1 MLLTGGYFLN
11 IAIVDDLESE
21 AQQLSGFIKKY
32 CEEHFIR
39 VQIHNYENGSKLLDG
54 QQTSSYDLIFLDIY
68 MKDMNGLDLAR
79 KLRTCGYD
87 NLIIFSTVSTDY
99 AVNGYSVQ
107 AFDYLVKPYDYNRFQ
122 KTMDR
127 CMEELS
133 HKSRYIV
140 VKESRTYVKIRL
152 DHIIYTDYH
161 NHYIQIHTPVRIVKS
176 YMSFSDFSQL
186 LEPYPQFLN
195 CYRNCIVNMDHVA
208 SLKGYEF
215 VLKNGDIMPITRNR
229 KTDIKQKYAD
239 YEFYRL
245 DQKSRD

>member
-1 MLLTGGYFLN
+1 MN

-21 AQQLSGFIKKY
+21 AQKLSGLIKKY
-32 CEEHFIR
+32 CEEHFIP
-39 VQIHNYENGSKLLDG
+39 VQIKVYKNGNHLIDE
-54 QQTSSYDLIFLDIY
+54 QQPSSFDLIFLDIY
-68 MKDMNGLDLAR
+68 MHDINGLDLAR
-79 KLRTCGYD
+79 KLRDQGYD

-107 AFDYLVKPYDYNRFQ
+107 AFDYLVKPYDYNRFH

-127 CMEELS
+127 CMEELA

-152 DHIIYTDYH
+152 NNIIYTDYH
-161 NHYIQIHTPVRIVKS
+161 NHYIQIHTPVRVVKS
-176 YMSFSDFSQL
+176 YMSFSDFSKL

-208 SLKGYEF
+208 CLKGYEF
-215 VLKNGDIMPITRNR
+215 ILKNGDIMPITRNR

-245 DQKSRD
+245 EQESKI

>member
-1 MLLTGGYFLN
+1 MN

-21 AQQLSGFIKKY
+21 AQKLSGFITKY
-32 CEEHFIR
+32 CDEHFLRADIR
-39 VQIHNYENGSKLLDG
+39 AYESGSKLLD
-54 QQTSSYDLIFLDIY
+54 DLQPPFFDVLFLDIF

-79 KLRTCGYD
+79 SLRDRGYD
-87 NLIIFSTVSTDY
+87 NLIVFSTISTDY

-107 AFDYLVKPYDYNRFQ
+107 AFDYLVKPYDYDRFHE
-122 KTMDR
+122 TMDR

-133 HKSRYIV
+133 NKSRYIV

-152 DHIIYTDYH
+152 DNIIYTDYH
-161 NHYIQIHTPVRIVKS
+161 NHYIQIHTPVRVVKS
-176 YMSFSDFSQL
+176 YMSFSDFSKL

-208 SLKGYEF
+208 ALKGYEF
-215 VLKNGDIMPITRNR
+215 ILKNGDIMPITRNR
-229 KTDIKQKYAD
+229 KTDIRQKYAD

-245 DQKSRD
+245 EKESKP

>member
-1 MLLTGGYFLN
+1 MN

-133 HKSRYIV
+133 HK
-140 VKESRTYVKIRL
+140 KMCIR
-152 DHIIYTDYH
+152 D
-161 NHYIQIHTPVRIVKS
+161 
-176 YMSFSDFSQL
+176 
-186 LEPYPQFLN
+186 
-195 CYRNCIVNMDHVA
+195 
-208 SLKGYEF
+208 
-215 VLKNGDIMPITRNR
+215 
-229 KTDIKQKYAD
+229 
-239 YEFYRL
+239 RL
-245 DQKSRD
+245 